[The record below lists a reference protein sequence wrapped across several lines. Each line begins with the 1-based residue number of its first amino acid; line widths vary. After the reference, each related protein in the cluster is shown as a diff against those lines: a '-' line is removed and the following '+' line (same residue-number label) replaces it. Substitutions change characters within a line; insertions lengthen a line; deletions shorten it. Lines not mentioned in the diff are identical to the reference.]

1 MKVQVIAKTGN
12 NLNAV
17 AADAVKEVKERAGKP
32 GQFLNWIK
40 VLPENQ
46 LKNLDNLYEM
56 AAKAKEGFD
65 DLAILGIGGSRHTT
79 ESMMNM
85 LGIKNVHFF
94 SSVDPIS
101 FNR

>member
-1 MKVQVIAKTGN
+1 MKVKVLAKTGD

-17 AADAVKEVKERAGKP
+17 AAEAVNEVKQRAGKA

-56 AAKAKEGFD
+56 AQKAKEGGD
-65 DLAILGIGGSRHTT
+65 Q
-79 ESMMNM
+79 
-85 LGIKNVHFF
+85 
-94 SSVDPIS
+94 
-101 FNR
+101 